1 MSDQDPIEHAY
12 GAPLADD
19 VDGATLE
26 AAAAAPETARRG
38 LKVAGAL
45 MLVGTGVQIVFA
57 IAEALLGVT
66 LSRAEAFQIIASV
79 GIGAGLWLRG
89 PPFRLPMLA
98 YLGLDATLPIFRAWS
113 ALAFAALPPLGIA
126 AAYKLLQAVLFVLL
140 LIGKPSQ
147 GRIRLA
153 VRSFIVL
160 IFLRTAADVWK
171 TYQLAQYLGG
181 RH

>member
-19 VDGATLE
+19 VDGATQK
-26 AAAAAPETARRG
+26 AAGSDAAQRALR
-38 LKVAGAL
+38 VAGAL

-57 IAEALLGVT
+57 IAEAVLGVT
-66 LSRAEAFQIIASV
+66 LSRTEAFQIIASV

-89 PPFRLPMLA
+89 APFRLPMLA
-98 YLGLDATLPIFRAWS
+98 YLGLDATLPIFRVWS

-126 AAYKLLQAVLFVLL
+126 GAYKLLHALLLLPL

-147 GRIRLA
+147 ERIRLA
-153 VRSFIVL
+153 VWSFIVL
-160 IFLRTAADVWK
+160 MSLRAAAGVWK
-171 TYQLAQYLGG
+171 TYLLAQYLGA

>member
-19 VDGATLE
+19 VDGATKK
-26 AAAAAPETARRG
+26 AAGPDAAQRA

-45 MLVGTGVQIVFA
+45 MLVGTGVQIAFA
-57 IAEALLGVT
+57 IAEGLLGVT
-66 LSRAEAFQIIASV
+66 LSRTEAFQIIASF

-89 PPFRLPMLA
+89 APFRLPMLA
-98 YLGLDATLPIFRAWS
+98 YLGLDAMLLIFKAWS
-113 ALAFAALPPLGIA
+113 GLAFGALPPLGIA
-126 AAYKLLQAVLFVLL
+126 VAYKLLHGFLLVLL

-147 GRIRLA
+147 ERIRFA
-153 VRSFIVL
+153 VWSFVVL
-160 IFLRTAADVWK
+160 ILLRTAAGAWK
-171 TYQLAQYLGG
+171 TYLLAQYLGG

>member
-1 MSDQDPIEHAY
+1 MSDHDPIEQAY

-19 VDGATLE
+19 LDGATKKV
-26 AAAAAPETARRG
+26 AAPDTAQRG

-66 LSRAEAFQIIASV
+66 LSREEAFQIIASV
-79 GIGAGLWLRG
+79 GIDAGLWLRG

-113 ALAFAALPPLGIA
+113 ALAFAALPPLGVGV
-126 AAYKLLQAVLFVLL
+126 AYKLLHALLLVLL

-147 GRIRLA
+147 ERIRLT

-160 IFLRTAADVWK
+160 MSLRAAAGVWK
-171 TYQLAQYLGG
+171 TYLLAQYLGG

>member
-19 VDGATLE
+19 VDGATKR
-26 AAAAAPETARRG
+26 AAGPEVAQRG

-45 MLVGTGVQIVFA
+45 MLVGSGVQIVFA

-66 LSRAEAFQIIASV
+66 LSRTEAFQIIASI

-89 PPFRLPMLA
+89 PPFRLPTLA
-98 YLGLDATLPIFRAWS
+98 YLGLDVALPVFRVWS

-126 AAYKLLQAVLFVLL
+126 VAYKLLHALLFVLL
-140 LIGKPSQ
+140 LVGQPSRE
-147 GRIRLA
+147 RIRLA
-153 VRSFIVL
+153 VSSFVVL
-160 IFLRTAADVWK
+160 MFLRTGAGIWK
-171 TYQLAQYLGG
+171 TYLLAQYLGG